1 VAEHDRRRATSQ
13 VLLDEVD
20 AGVLDHGLIVL
31 PDDVEHH
38 LRRVLRV
45 RDGDSISV
53 TDGAGRWRMAVVR
66 LSGSSLTL
74 EAVGAVAVD
83 DRPEPFTLATAM
95 PKGDR
100 LDWLVQK
107 TVELGVDRI
116 VLLHAER
123 STVRW
128 KADRAEKQL
137 VRLRRIADESTR
149 QSRRVWRTEID
160 GPVDA
165 DEVLP
170 LAAVAEP
177 GAAGA
182 VGDESMIAIGPEGG
196 WTDDELARSPRR
208 VGLGTSVLRVETAAV
223 AATTLRV
230 IR

>member
-1 VAEHDRRRATSQ
+1 VTEHDRRRATSQ

-20 AGVLDHGLIVL
+20 AGVLDDELIDP

-45 RDGDSISV
+45 RDGESVAV
-53 TDGAGRWRMAVVR
+53 TDGAGRWKMSVVR

-74 EAVGAVAVD
+74 EAAGAVIVEQ
-83 DRPEPFTLATAM
+83 RLEPFTLATAM

-107 TVELGVDRI
+107 AAELGADRI

-128 KADRAEKQL
+128 KTDRAAKQL

-177 GAAGA
+177 GS
-182 VGDESMIAIGPEGG
+182 VGEIGGESMIAIGPEGG

-208 VGLGTSVLRVETAAV
+208 VGLGESVLRVETAAI
-223 AATTLRV
+223 AATTLRL

>member
-1 VAEHDRRRATSQ
+1 M
-13 VLLDEVD
+13 LLDEAD
-20 AGVLDHGLIVL
+20 AGVLDHELIIP
-31 PDDVEHH
+31 PDEVEHH

-45 RDGDSISV
+45 RDGESIVV
-53 TDGAGRWRMAVVR
+53 TDGAGRWKLSVARV
-66 LSGSSLTL
+66 SGSSLTL
-74 EAVGAVAVD
+74 EAAGPVVVE
-83 DRPEPFTLATAM
+83 DRNDAFTLATAM

-100 LDWLVQK
+100 LDWLVRK

-116 VLLHAER
+116 VLLHTER

-128 KADRAEKQL
+128 KAERAEKQL

-149 QSRRVWRTEID
+149 QSRRVWRTRID

-165 DEVLP
+165 AEILP

-177 GAAGA
+177 GATEVIDG
-182 VGDESMIAIGPEGG
+182 ESMIAIGPEGG

-208 VGLGTSVLRVETAAV
+208 IGLGTSVLRVETAAI
-223 AATTLRV
+223 AATTLRL

>member
-1 VAEHDRRRATSQ
+1 VTEEHRRRATSQ

-20 AGVLDHGLIVL
+20 AGVLDHELIIP
-31 PDDVEHH
+31 PDEVEHH

-45 RDGDSISV
+45 RDGESIVV
-53 TDGAGRWRMAVVR
+53 TDGVGRWRMSVARV
-66 LSGSSLTL
+66 SGSSLTL
-74 EAVGAVAVD
+74 EATGAVMVE
-83 DRPEPFTLATAM
+83 DRCEPFTLATAM

-128 KADRAEKQL
+128 KAERAEKHL

-149 QSRRVWRTEID
+149 QSRRVWRTQID

-165 DEVLP
+165 TDVLP

-177 GAAGA
+177 GATATVDG
-182 VGDESMIAIGPEGG
+182 EPMIAIGPEGG
-196 WTDDELARSPRR
+196 WTDEELARSPRR
-208 VGLGTSVLRVETAAV
+208 IGLGGSVLRVETAAV
-223 AATTLRV
+223 AATTLRL

>member
-1 VAEHDRRRATSQ
+1 V
-13 VLLDEVD
+13 
-20 AGVLDHGLIVL
+20 IV
-31 PDDVEHH
+31 E
-38 LRRVLRV
+38 
-45 RDGDSISV
+45 
-53 TDGAGRWRMAVVR
+53 
-66 LSGSSLTL
+66 
-74 EAVGAVAVD
+74 E
-83 DRPEPFTLATAM
+83 RPEPFTLATAM

-107 TVELGVDRI
+107 AAELGVDRI

-128 KADRAEKQL
+128 KADRAAKQL

-160 GPVDA
+160 GPVVA
-165 DEVLP
+165 HEMLP

-177 GAAGA
+177 GSVGA
-182 VGDESMIAIGPEGG
+182 VGVESMIAIGPEGG

-208 VGLGTSVLRVETAAV
+208 IGLGDSVLRVETAAI
-223 AATTLRV
+223 AATTLRL